1 MDIPAALSNW
11 GIFSLSS
18 LRVIPF
24 DHFGG
29 HSNWPYCGIF
39 QLPFLSNTQISL
51 IGGYLT
57 CPFWG
62 VLMEYYST
70 CPFWGIFHWPF
81 FEGCSTCPLWGMF
94 HLPFLMDLP
103 FLRDILL
110 ALFEEIQLALFEG
123 CSTRPFWGIFH
134 LPFLRDIPLALVPL
148 ALFEGYSTCPFWG
161 TFHLPFLRDIPFA
174 LPFLGIFY
182 LYIACIMT
190 PCLSPLNASLPYIF
204 GSFYKCRINFYD
216 PYCLIS
222 LFITI

>member
-134 LPFLRDIPLALVPL
+134 LPFLRDIPLAL
-148 ALFEGYSTCPFWG
+148 FEGYSVCLAF
-161 TFHLPFLRDIPFA
+161 FRDI
-174 LPFLGIFY
+174 LPVYSMYNDTLLVPSQCQSTIYIWFL
-182 LYIACIMT
+182 L
-190 PCLSPLNASLPYIF
+190 
-204 GSFYKCRINFYD
+204 
-216 PYCLIS
+216 
-222 LFITI
+222 